1 MQSAKN
7 QIKVNI
13 QLDFNGMQ
21 ISHIQVFDGSKGWV
35 SSMGNVMDMDEK
47 TVAESKEEV
56 YASRIASLAGLKDPK
71 VKLSSLGDSKVGDRA
86 VAGIKVSS
94 EGHKD
99 INLYFDKETGLLAKA
114 GRKVKSMDGEDVD
127 QEAFYSDFKVD
138 SDGIKRAKKQVM
150 QRGGKDYITMEIND
164 LKMVDSLPDSLFTK
178 PGE

>member
-1 MQSAKN
+1 MS
-7 QIKVNI
+7 
-13 QLDFNGMQ
+13 
-21 ISHIQVFDGSKGWV
+21 W
-35 SSMGNVMDMDEK
+35 DMDEK

-56 YASRIASLAGLKDPK
+56 YALANRESVAGLKDPK
-71 VKLSSLGDSKVGDRA
+71 VKLSSLGESKVGDRA

-150 QRGGKDYITMEIND
+150 QGVRARITSRW
-164 LKMVDSLPDSLFTK
+164 KSPT
-178 PGE
+178 